1 MGCTQCFIDHPAGEQ
16 CLLPGGL
23 PNTGETLT
31 GKDYGPLL
39 LVRKLGAGVLGTVY
53 LAEHSATGTHFA
65 VKVLHPHLA
74 ANPAVR
80 ERFYVEANEVRR
92 VVHPNVTRL
101 LDLRPAPGGHHC
113 LLMEYVEGTPFS
125 RLQLPLPPEEAV
137 ALLAQALEGLEAAH
151 EQGVVHGDIK
161 PDNLVLTT
169 GPDGAKRVK
178 LLDFGMAGPLSR
190 GFTEEELA
198 AGMVVGSPA
207 YVAPELWVHAEPDA
221 RADVYAL
228 AVVGYRLLT
237 GKLPFGGGGRMGEML
252 MGQKTVRPLPPH
264 VLEERVPPALS
275 TVLQQALSLRP
286 DARFSSARAFR
297 AALTE
302 ALRPMGSGSEVRR
315 PGPMALRVRV
325 EDPLQ
330 GGMRLARV
338 CELTEEGLLVSW
350 DGLPPP
356 LAAQLQ
362 VELSFSGWT
371 LNNTCDV
378 VRVMTLTESL
388 AESQGSGF
396 SLLFSKDSAEVRRLV
411 ERAASE
417 PAPDPDL
424 AQLLT
429 RASLCSQD
437 PYSLLSLQPHADFAE
452 VLQRAAAAERRLE
465 PFREKLLPEAQRK
478 ALDSLRLQLDV
489 ARRTLGD
496 PLARAGFDATRG
508 NFRGVARCLAAGI
521 SQEMMERLRQA
532 FLSARPEAE
541 DRARALFDEGIL
553 LEAQRV
559 LDIALARYAEAL
571 TVDPLNASMHRYY
584 QSLHHRLQ
592 TMSADSAS
600 AG

>member
-1 MGCTQCFIDHPAGEQ
+1 M
-16 CLLPGGL
+16 LPGAL
-23 PNTGETLT
+23 PNNGQTLT
-31 GKDYGPLL
+31 GQDYGPLVL
-39 LVRKLGAGVLGTVY
+39 ERKLGAGVLGTVY
-53 LAEHSATGTHFA
+53 LARHSATGTHFA

-74 ANPAVR
+74 ANPAVL
-80 ERFYVEANEVRR
+80 ERFYLEANEVRR

-125 RLQLPLPPEEAV
+125 RLPLPLPPEEVV
-137 ALLAQALEGLEAAH
+137 ALLTQALEGLEAAH
-151 EQGVVHGDIK
+151 EQGVVHRDLK
-161 PDNLVLTT
+161 PDNLVVTT
-169 GPDGAKRVK
+169 GPTGEQRVK
-178 LLDFGMAGPLSR
+178 LLDFGMAGPLAC
-190 GFTEEELA
+190 GFTDEELA

-207 YVAPELWVHAEPDA
+207 YVAPELWVRAEPDA
-221 RADVYAL
+221 RADVYSL
-228 AVVGYRLLT
+228 AAVGYRLLT
-237 GKLPFGGGGRMGEML
+237 GRLPFGGGGRMGEMM
-252 MGQKTVRPLPPH
+252 MGHKTVRPLPPH
-264 VLEERVPPALS
+264 LLEERVPPALS
-275 TVLQQALSLRP
+275 AVLLQALSLRAE
-286 DARFSSARAFR
+286 ARFSSARTFR
-297 AALTE
+297 IALLE
-302 ALRPMGSGSEVRR
+302 AMRPMGSGSEVRR
-315 PGPMALRVRV
+315 SAPESLQVRV
-325 EDPLQ
+325 EDPFQ
-330 GGMRLARV
+330 GGKRLTRV
-338 CELTEEGLLVSW
+338 CEVTDDGLFVSW

-362 VELSFSGWT
+362 VELSFNGWT
-371 LNNTCDV
+371 LTNTCDV
-378 VRVMTLTESL
+378 VRVMTLSEAL

-411 ERAASE
+411 ERAAAE
-417 PAPDPDL
+417 PALDADL

-429 RASLCSQD
+429 RASLCRSD
-437 PYSLLSLQPHADFAE
+437 PYSLLSLPQHADFAE

-478 ALDSLRLQLDV
+478 ALESLCLQLEV

-521 SQEMMERLRQA
+521 SQEMVERLRQA

-541 DRARALFDEGIL
+541 ERARSLFDEGIL

-559 LDIALARYAEAL
+559 LDIALSRYAEAL

-584 QSLHHRLQ
+584 QSLQQRMQ
-592 TMSADSAS
+592 TVAMESPS